1 MANLKKIM
9 MASAGGD
16 TQWALQIKNGD
27 DSSFTGV
34 APNDDGSNYGIVMNG
49 RSWSGSI
56 QYVNFLQVDTDGNDV
71 GPYKVLG
78 QASQKDG
85 PIGRPVRYGRD
96 RWWFARHH
104 QYNTDARVWGW
115 NSSAPLGSA
124 YRQLDSLPGGTYDPV
139 AVELQ
144 GQKLYYGKDDTGAIF
159 GGEKTANTAGTWYVG
174 GARFSDTGYGVV
186 FDIVKSPSDGAV
198 YAVKV
203 NSNQNVSIGKM
214 PTLTSSGFPVGSP
227 IHTGSWNMGYTAG
240 AVGYAF
246 YKQRPNSLTVKFGA
260 SSGYVYACA
269 GYRIIRLNTGG
280 DNTTT
285 ALSFSS
291 RWSFSNSPQNQYSNS
306 RIKYD
311 NVNNKLYWI
320 GNQNATTGDYVT
332 IVQMDDDGVVLGSV
346 KINSNTTNYSE
357 MRVTGGDSSYKNV
370 GDFFITDN
378 GALVFGMTLK
388 KTSGN
393 SLRSLVVKC
402 NFDNLSSLAGIT
414 DSDGDEIIASVTNPS
429 CSKAALSVPTPS
441 YTGYM
446 SNLNGMGMYLARIT
460 PSAFNATFKNIAL

>member
-49 RSWSGSI
+49 RSWSGST

-78 QASQKDG
+78 GSTQIDG
-85 PIGRPVRYGRD
+85 AMGRPVRYGRD
-96 RWWFARHH
+96 RWWFARYY
-104 QYNTDARVWGW
+104 QKNTDARLWGW
-115 NSSAPLGSA
+115 SSSAPLGTA
-124 YRQLDSLPGGTYDPV
+124 YRQLNSLPTGSYDPIG
-139 AVELQ
+139 VELQ
-144 GQKLYYGKDDTGAIF
+144 GQRLYYGKDDSQSIM
-159 GGEKTANTAGTWYVG
+159 GGEKDATGGTWYAD
-174 GARFSDTGYGVV
+174 GARFSDTSAGVAM
-186 FDIVKSPSDGAV
+186 DIVKSPSDGAV
-198 YAVKV
+198 YALKV
-203 NSNQNVSIGKM
+203 SNNQNVNIGKM
-214 PTLTSSGFPVGSP
+214 PVLASTWPPGHPTN
-227 IHTGSWNMGYTAG
+227 TGSWNMGYTAS

-246 YKQRPNSLTVKFGA
+246 YKQRPASLTVKFGA
-260 SSGYVYACA
+260 SSGYVYAC
-269 GYRIIRLNTGG
+269 GGHRIIRLNTNG

-291 RWSFSNSPQNQYSNS
+291 RWSFSNSPQNQYSNG

-414 DSDGDEIIASVTNPS
+414 DSDGAEMIASVSNPG
-429 CSKAALSVPTPS
+429 CVKQAEATLSPS
-441 YTGYM
+441 YNAAMGAVNAVGVTQATG
-446 SNLNGMGMYLARIT
+446 
-460 PSAFNATFKNIAL
+460 NASTAYAPTLKNIPI